1 MSQSERAEQKL
12 VEKLSPTFFPI
23 AAQDATLA
31 IAMDALCD
39 SIKVGDF
46 ADAMKLMEP
55 INQRLELLHM
65 RNTVTA
71 THHKAE

>member
-12 VEKLSPTFFPI
+12 VEKLNAAFFPI

-31 IAMDALCD
+31 IALDDLCVCIKAGEYTEAIKMNE
-39 SIKVGDF
+39 SI
-46 ADAMKLMEP
+46 AR
-55 INQRLELLHM
+55 RLELMHM
-65 RNTVTA
+65 KKTVTA